1 MNNSPFTLH
10 EILLKNNPPALTF
23 EKNKD
28 RDLYEWREEVRKA
41 FAEVIRKPEKTLSS
55 PAIIEY
61 EKEHEDY
68 HEIRFQFESEPSYF
82 VPGHYLYPKN
92 LTHKVPVI
100 ICLQGHSPGMHISLG
115 RFRSEEEE
123 KDDQGDR
130 NFALQAVERGFAAL
144 IIEQRN
150 FGECSG
156 PENFRRGGCHIPAM
170 QAILLGRTTIGE
182 RALDVSRAIDIAADM
197 PFADTDRIGIM
208 GNSGGGTA
216 TYYASCTED
225 RIKALMPSCAFCTV
239 EDSIFSISH
248 CQCNFMP
255 GMLKYFEMADLAVL
269 LAPRPLVVVYG
280 KKDNIFPEH
289 GVLKAY
295 EVAKE
300 IYKKF
305 GAEDKIRLVPGDEGH
320 RFYEYPSWDV
330 FREVTGW

>member
-1 MNNSPFTLH
+1 MNNSP
-10 EILLKNNPPALTF
+10 ILLHQELLSKNPPSLSY
-23 EKNKD
+23 NKD
-28 RDLYEWREEVRKA
+28 RDLLEWREQVRKA
-41 FAEVIRKPEKTLSS
+41 FNDVIRKPEKTLTS

-68 HEIRFQFESEPSYF
+68 YEIRFQFESEPSYF
-82 VPGHYLYPKN
+82 VPGHYIYPKN
-92 LTHKVPVI
+92 LKEKVPVI

-115 RFRSEEEE
+115 RFKSEEEYR
-123 KDDQGDR
+123 DNLGDR
-130 NFALQAVERGFAAL
+130 NFAPQAVERGFAAL

-156 PENFRRGGCHIPAM
+156 GEANRRGGCHIASM
-170 QAILLGRTTIGE
+170 QALLLGRTLIGE
-182 RALDVSRAIDIAADM
+182 RALDISRAIDIAENM
-197 PFADTDRIGIM
+197 PFADTSRVGIM

-216 TYYASCTED
+216 TYYASCTDD

-255 GMLKYFEMADLAVL
+255 GMLNYFEMADLAVL

-280 KKDNIFPEH
+280 KQDNIFPEH
-289 GVLKAY
+289 GVLKAF

-300 IYKKF
+300 IYKRF
-305 GAEDKIRLVPGDEGH
+305 GAEDKIRLVAGPEGH
-320 RFYEYPSWDV
+320 RFYEHPSWDV
-330 FREVTGW
+330 FRDVTGW